1 MSIRLLN
8 GLSDIAGQYD
18 ALICDVWGV
27 VHDGHHAHAPA
38 CDALR
43 RFRQEHGPVV
53 LLTNAPRVPA
63 AVREQFAAIGV
74 PEDCYDSIVSSGG
87 AARAELARRAR
98 ASAQRSEANAPGA
111 QSAPTQSMG
120 APRPLGA
127 TIKSGAAIQPDA
139 AMAQK
144 ESLRLYYIG
153 TDRDVSIFEGL
164 DVTLTGLEEAE
175 AVLCTGLRDD
185 DSEAPAD
192 YGPELARIA
201 ARGLP
206 MLCANPDLVVH
217 RGVRLYWCAGALA
230 RDYAALGGPVIY
242 YGKPHGPVYD
252 MARAEVAA
260 LRKGVLAKRPLAIGD
275 GMPTDIKGAN
285 AQGLDALFIADGI
298 HGEEI
303 EPYTP
308 AHLTQL
314 LAKNGLVATAAL
326 RSLKW

>member
-8 GLSDIAGQYD
+8 GLSDIASHYD

-27 VHDGHHAHAPA
+27 VHDGHHAHDAA

-43 RFRQEHGPVV
+43 RFRRNHGPVV

-63 AVREQFAAIGV
+63 AVQEQFAGIGV
-74 PEDCYDSIVSSGG
+74 PTDSYDSIVSSGG
-87 AARAELARRAR
+87 AARAELARRAAGGR
-98 ASAQRSEANAPGA
+98 LS
-111 QSAPTQSMG
+111 
-120 APRPLGA
+120 
-127 TIKSGAAIQPDA
+127 
-139 AMAQK
+139 
-144 ESLRLYYIG
+144 LYYIG

-164 DVTLTGLEEAE
+164 DVALVPLDQADV
-175 AVLCTGLRDD
+175 VLCTGLRDD
-185 DSEAPAD
+185 DGEAPAD
-192 YGPELARIA
+192 YADELARVA
-201 ARGLP
+201 ARGLT

-217 RGVRLYWCAGALA
+217 RGARLYWCAGALA

-252 MARAEVAA
+252 MARIEVAA
-260 LRKGVLAKRPLAIGD
+260 LRKGVAATRPLAIGD

-285 AQGLDALFIADGI
+285 TQGLDTLFIADGI

-308 AHLTQL
+308 AHLDEL
-314 LAKNGLVATAAL
+314 LGRNGLTAIAAL
-326 RSLKW
+326 RDLKW

>member
-1 MSIRLLN
+1 LIFARRHAIRLGMSIRLLN

-63 AVREQFAAIGV
+63 AVREQFAGIGV

-98 ASAQRSEANAPGA
+98 ASAQ
-111 QSAPTQSMG
+111 
-120 APRPLGA
+120 LGA
-127 TIKSGAAIQPDA
+127 AVAR
-139 AMAQK
+139 K

-303 EPYTP
+303 EPYTE
-308 AHLTQL
+308 AHLTAL

>member
-27 VHDGHHAHAPA
+27 VHDGHRAHDAA

-43 RFRQEHGPVV
+43 RFRAAHGPVV

-63 AVREQFAAIGV
+63 AVREQFAGIGV
-74 PEDCYDSIVSSGG
+74 PEDCYDGIVSSGG
-87 AARAELARRAR
+87 AARAELARRA
-98 ASAQRSEANAPGA
+98 G
-111 QSAPTQSMG
+111 
-120 APRPLGA
+120 
-127 TIKSGAAIQPDA
+127 GAAD
-139 AMAQK
+139 K
-144 ESLRLYYIG
+144 KSLPLYYIG
-153 TDRDVSIFEGL
+153 TERDVSIFHGL
-164 DVTLTGLEEAE
+164 DVTLTALEEAE

-185 DSEAPAD
+185 DREVPAD
-192 YGPELARIA
+192 YGPELERIA

-217 RGVRLYWCAGALA
+217 RGQRLYWCAGALA

-242 YGKPHGPVYD
+242 YGKPHAPVYD
-252 MARAEVAA
+252 MARAQIAA
-260 LRKGVLAKRPLAIGD
+260 FREGMPATRPLAIGD

-314 LAKNGLVATAAL
+314 LARNGVTATAAL
-326 RSLKW
+326 RDLKW

>member
-27 VHDGHHAHAPA
+27 VHDGHHAHASA

-98 ASAQRSEANAPGA
+98 ASAQPGA
-111 QSAPTQSMG
+111 AAASG
-120 APRPLGA
+120 
-127 TIKSGAAIQPDA
+127 GAA
-139 AMAQK
+139 QK
-144 ESLRLYYIG
+144 KSLRLYYIG

-217 RGVRLYWCAGALA
+217 RGQRLYWCAGALA

-303 EPYTP
+303 EPYTE

>member
-1 MSIRLLN
+1 LIFARRHAIRLGMSIRLLN

-27 VHDGHHAHAPA
+27 VHDGHHAHASA

-98 ASAQRSEANAPGA
+98 VSAQPGA
-111 QSAPTQSMG
+111 AAASG
-120 APRPLGA
+120 
-127 TIKSGAAIQPDA
+127 GAA
-139 AMAQK
+139 QK
-144 ESLRLYYIG
+144 KSLRLYYIG

-303 EPYTP
+303 EPYTET
-308 AHLTQL
+308 HLTQL